1 MKPSKKQRGKKTARP
16 ARHKPRQAVATGSED
31 VAAPV
36 NKKPELHSSPA
47 VRYTFIAV
55 GIVSLILGIVGIV
68 TPILPTT
75 PFILLSGFCF
85 ARGSERLHDWIL
97 AHRYFGPMIIA
108 FRDERR
114 IPLKVKIFASL
125 MIAVTMSIT
134 AFFIVPL
141 LAVKIG
147 MGVVGAAV
155 IVYIWSFRN

>member
-1 MKPSKKQRGKKTARP
+1 MKPSKKQP
-16 ARHKPRQAVATGSED
+16 ANSDAQPAVRR
-31 VAAPV
+31 APT
-36 NKKPELHSSPA
+36 LHDSRA

-55 GIVSLILGIVGIV
+55 GILSLVLGIVGIV

-97 AHRYFGPMIIA
+97 SHRYFGPMIIA

-134 AFFIVPL
+134 AFFVVPL

-147 MGVVGAAV
+147 MGVVGVLV
-155 IVYIWSFRN
+155 IGYIWSFRS

>member
-1 MKPSKKQRGKKTARP
+1 LKPSKKQRGKSTARTASDRP
-16 ARHKPRQAVATGSED
+16 DTGKVELSGTTRDRPSRQA
-31 VAAPV
+31 
-36 NKKPELHSSPA
+36 NIHSSRA

-55 GIVSLILGIVGIV
+55 GIVSLVLGIVGIV

-75 PFILLSGFCF
+75 PFILLSGYCF
-85 ARGSERLHDWIL
+85 ARGSERLHDWIIS
-97 AHRYFGPMIIA
+97 HRYFGPMIIA

-147 MGVVGAAV
+147 MGIVGVAV
-155 IVYIWSFRN
+155 IIYIWSFRN

>member
-1 MKPSKKQRGKKTARP
+1 MKPSKKQPGKKAGPVPP
-16 ARHKPRQAVATGSED
+16 AVGT
-31 VAAPV
+31 APV
-36 NKKPELHSSPA
+36 SGRAPALHDSRA
-47 VRYTFIAV
+47 VRYTFITIGV
-55 GIVSLILGIVGIV
+55 ISLLLGIVGIV

-97 AHRYFGPMIIA
+97 SHRYFGPMIIA
-108 FRDERR
+108 FRDEKR

-147 MGVVGAAV
+147 MGVVGVAV
-155 IVYIWSFRN
+155 IGYIWTFRH